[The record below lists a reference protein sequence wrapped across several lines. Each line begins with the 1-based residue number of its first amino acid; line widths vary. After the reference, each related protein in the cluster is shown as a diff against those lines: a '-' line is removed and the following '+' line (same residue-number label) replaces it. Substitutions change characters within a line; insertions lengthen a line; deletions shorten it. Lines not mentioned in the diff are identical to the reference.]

1 MENLFD
7 ITLKNRKILYTILK
21 ETPKET
27 LLRIPQGYR
36 NNIWWNIAHVVVT
49 QQILVYKM
57 SMLPMQISDELVN
70 RFRKGTLPDGS
81 ATDEE
86 IAEVKGLLFTTI
98 ERCQQDYENGMF
110 KEFTEYTT
118 TPGVILKN
126 VDDSIAFNLFHEGLH
141 LGVIISLQKALL
153 IVD

>member
-7 ITLKNRKILYTILK
+7 ITLKNRKILYKILK

-57 SMLPMQISDELVN
+57 SMLPMQISDELVS

-81 ATDEE
+81 ATDGE

-98 ERCQQDYENGMF
+98 EGCQQDYENGMF
-110 KEFTEYTT
+110 KEFAEYTT

-141 LGVIISLQKALL
+141 LGVIVSLQKALL
-153 IVD
+153 ITD